1 MFTKYYALLG
11 QSNLFLV
18 LSVLLGFP
26 GSSARK
32 ESACNAGGLIP
43 GLGRSAGEGIGYP
56 LQYSGLRIPRAVQSM
71 GSQRVGQDWPTFTSL
86 HFICVVFYLS
96 IQTVPSFPLLLKPK
110 PIQLI
115 LLKLP
120 NIWSC
125 WPLIHKLGI
134 TLSTIMQIWAL
145 VHLLQRSPVSP
156 HCPMVKSKCLYRA
169 YLTWSLMISKA
180 LPHGPVI

>member
-1 MFTKYYALLG
+1 MLKGKSSLESFLAIMFTKYHSLLN

-26 GSSARK
+26 GSSAHK

-56 LQYSGLRIPRAVQSM
+56 LQCSGLENSM
-71 GSQRVGQDWPTFTSL
+71 GHTVYRVSKSRTRLTNFHFMSL
-86 HFICVVFYLS
+86 QFICVVFHLS
-96 IQTVPSFPLLLKPK
+96 IQTVSSFPLLLKPK
-110 PIQLI
+110 PSQLI

-134 TLSTIMQIWAL
+134 TQSTIMQIWAL
-145 VHLLQRSPVSP
+145 VHLF
-156 HCPMVKSKCLYRA
+156 
-169 YLTWSLMISKA
+169 
-180 LPHGPVI
+180 